1 MKTFAALLSALA
13 ITLTFGCSEQQQPGP
28 AEQAGKEIDQAVE
41 KAGQKTEAAMEEA
54 HDYTSEKVEEAGKA
68 IEEAGENLQK

>member
-13 ITLTFGCSEQQQPGP
+13 ITLTFGCSEQNESGP

-41 KAGQKTEAAMEEA
+41 KAGQKTEAAMEQA
-54 HDYTSEKVEEAGKA
+54 HDYTSEKVDEAGKA
-68 IEEAGENLQK
+68 IEEAGEKMQE